1 MEQQLGI
8 LVRSDQYF
16 SQLLALCRAAK
27 SRNINTRVFFT
38 HKGARLIQV
47 PQFQKLKKLATM
59 AVCKVSLQRHGID
72 TASPDLHG
80 VALAT
85 QAWHAELIRESHRY
99 IVF

>member
-8 LVRSDQYF
+8 LVRSDQCF

-27 SRNINTRVFFT
+27 NRNINTKVFFT
-38 HKGARLIQV
+38 HKGARLIQA
-47 PQFQKLKKLATM
+47 PHFQKMKTLATM
-59 AVCKVSLQRHGID
+59 AVCKVSLQRQGID
-72 TASPDLHG
+72 TVSPDFHG

-99 IVF
+99 VVF